1 MARVLS
7 PEELEQV
14 EKEVQEDGDNML
26 SLNAICGNYGSKCI
40 RIRAML
46 LLVDAWSY
54 INFIS
59 KEMVEKLGLKTEE
72 CSPMVVKVAS
82 REMLRSDS
90 QVKEL
95 MWWARGHTFV
105 TTMRVLD
112 LGVFDGFFGID
123 WLESYSP
130 MQCDWVHKTL
140 SFEHQEKCIQL
151 QGDCAKMQEVSS
163 V

>member
-112 LGVFDGFFGID
+112 LGVFDVF
-123 WLESYSP
+123 LE
-130 MQCDWVHKTL
+130 
-140 SFEHQEKCIQL
+140 
-151 QGDCAKMQEVSS
+151 
-163 V
+163 